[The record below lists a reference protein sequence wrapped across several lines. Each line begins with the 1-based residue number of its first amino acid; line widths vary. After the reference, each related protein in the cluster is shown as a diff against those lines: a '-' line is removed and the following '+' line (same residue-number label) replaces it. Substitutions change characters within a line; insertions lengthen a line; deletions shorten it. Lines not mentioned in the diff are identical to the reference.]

1 MLEAP
6 AASSRKDED
15 GDERQGENFTLQ
27 IGESPLLLLSQSS
40 VVMRCSVRNPLMVI
54 LNFDFLCGL
63 ADGVKGSKLG
73 SEPFSIYCHRESKP
87 PTILLMN
94 NID

>member
-27 IGESPLLLLSQSS
+27 IGESPLLLSPSS
-40 VVMRCSVRNPLMVI
+40 VVMRCSVRNPLMVVI
-54 LNFDFLCGL
+54 LIFCAAWPTAG
-63 ADGVKGSKLG
+63 KGSKLG
-73 SEPFSIYCHRESKP
+73 SEPF
-87 PTILLMN
+87 LLSSRK
-94 NID
+94 

>member
-27 IGESPLLLLSQSS
+27 IGESPLLLLSPSS
-40 VVMRCSVRNPLMVI
+40 VVMRCSVRNPLMVVD
-54 LNFDFLCGL
+54 FDFLCGL
-63 ADGVKGSKLG
+63 DDGRQRVTTWK
-73 SEPFSIYCHRESKP
+73 
-87 PTILLMN
+87 
-94 NID
+94 